1 MADSHNVKSHWC
13 APLLALATLY
23 GTIRSVDAAE
33 PDATQPEQ
41 KQQQAFKERAQ
52 SVDNL
57 KQIALAM
64 LTYVSAHKTYP
75 PAIHTTEPP
84 LPTPNAERTPLL
96 SWRVLILPYLGEAEL
111 YKQFHLNEPWNST
124 DNMKLIKKMPAV
136 YKAPGS
142 NAVFKTV
149 YLTPRGDNTVFPADK
164 AIRIKDVT
172 DGTSKTIM
180 VVEADDERAVVWT
193 RPDDLEIDEQNPI
206 AGLVGLRD
214 GLFLAAFCDG
224 SVHMIPNTV
233 DSETLD
239 RLFIRN
245 DGHAV
250 NVP

>member
-1 MADSHNVKSHWC
+1 MEITRRVHWRW
-13 APLLALATLY
+13 LVSWLAL
-23 GTIRSVDAAE
+23 TIFCGAARFSLAAE
-33 PDATQPEQ
+33 PDELQPEQ
-41 KQQQAFKERAQ
+41 KQQQAIKDRQQ

-64 LTYVSAHKTYP
+64 LNYVSVHKTYP
-75 PAIHTTEPP
+75 PAFNTAEPQGP
-84 LPTPNAERTPLL
+84 APNAERKPLL

-111 YKQFHLNEPWNST
+111 YKQFKLDEPCDSK
-124 DNMKLIKKMPAV
+124 DNIKLIKKMPAV

-142 NAVFKTV
+142 SSVFKTV
-149 YLTPRGDNTVFPADK
+149 YLTPRGENTVFPGEK

-180 VVEADDERAVVWT
+180 VVEASEDNATVWT
-193 RPDDLEIDEQNPI
+193 KPDDFEIDEHNPI
-206 AGLVGLRD
+206 AGLIGLRD
-214 GLFLAAFCDG
+214 GVFLAAFCDG
-224 SVHMIPNTV
+224 SVHTIPKAV
-233 DSETLD
+233 GSETLM